1 MDTEP
6 ALLYSRT
13 GPVATIVFNRPA
25 ALNAIDEEIA
35 QRFIG
40 ACETI
45 VRDPEV
51 RVVVLRGAGR
61 GFVAGGDLRML
72 AEAPEEVAPRLID
85 PMHRGLS
92 MLHAHDV
99 PLIAA
104 VHGSAAGAGLSLV
117 LASDLA
123 VAARGS
129 RFSMAYLRVGA
140 SSDLGASWTLPRVVG
155 PRKAMELAL
164 LNPTFDADEALRL
177 GILNA
182 VVDAEA
188 LDAHVQ
194 DLAARIARMPAPA
207 LGRMTRLLRDAHARD
222 FDGQLRAERDAFHAC
237 ATHDGFAAHAGTL
250 LNARPAR
257 AQDMRPPAGQDEGT
271 A

>member
-1 MDTEP
+1 MDIEP
-6 ALLYSRT
+6 ALLYSRA

-35 QRFIG
+35 QRFLG

-123 VAARGS
+123 VAARGT

-164 LNPTFDADEALRL
+164 LNPTFDADEALRM

-188 LDAHVQ
+188 LDAHVE
-194 DLAARIARMPAPA
+194 DLAARVARLPAPA
-207 LGRMTRLLRDAHARD
+207 VGHMTRLLRDAHGRE
-222 FDGQLRAERDAFHAC
+222 FDGQLRAEREAFHAC
-237 ATHDGFAAHAGTL
+237 ATRQGFAAHAGAL
-250 LNARPAR
+250 LGARRAR
-257 AQDMRPPAGQDEGT
+257 I
-271 A
+271 